1 MTQRLIGCGVTV
13 AVLTLLAA
21 GVAAAPDAPGFHK
34 PLVIAH
40 RGASG
45 YRPEHTL
52 AAYELA
58 IEQGADFIE
67 PDVVSTRD
75 GVLVARHEN
84 EISGTTDVAS
94 RPEFAARRATKTIDG
109 KEETGWFV
117 EDFTLAE
124 LKTLRACERLPD
136 VRPKSAAFDGQFQV
150 PTIQEVL
157 ELAKRKSKETG
168 RVVGVY
174 PETKH
179 PTYHR
184 SMGLPLEEKLVALL
198 KDAGYAG
205 RDAPAFLQS
214 FEVANLKALRRMT
227 DTRLVLLIDARA
239 TAEGKGEFGRPYD
252 FVAAGDART
261 YGHLLTPAGLK
272 EVAAFADGIGP
283 PKGCIV
289 PADGQGRL
297 LPPTTLVRD
306 AHAAGLL
313 VHAYTFRAEPK
324 FLPAGYGGDALK
336 EYEQFFGLG
345 IDGVFS
351 DQPDL
356 AVKARSRLA
365 AGPATA
371 P

>member
-1 MTQRLIGCGVTV
+1 MPGAVIEEVEVRFLLVLV
-13 AVLTLLAA
+13 AAVGFAA
-21 GVAAAPDAPGFHK
+21 SGAAAAPAEGK
-34 PLVIAH
+34 RPLVIAH

-58 IEQGADFIE
+58 VEQGADFIE
-67 PDVVSTRD
+67 PDVVSTKD

-84 EISGTTDVAS
+84 EISGTTDVANH
-94 RPEFAARRATKTIDG
+94 PEFASRKATKTIDG
-109 KEETGWFV
+109 KQETGWFV

-124 LKTLRACERLPD
+124 LRTLQARERLPD
-136 VRPKSAAFDGQFQV
+136 VRPKSAAFDGQFPV
-150 PTIQEVL
+150 PTIQEVFD
-157 ELAKRKSKETG
+157 LAKRRSRETG

-184 SMGLPLEEKLVALL
+184 SIGLPLEEKLVALL
-198 KDAGYAG
+198 RESGYAG
-205 RDAPAFLQS
+205 RDAPAFVQS

-227 DTRLVLLIDARA
+227 DLRLVLLIDAKA
-239 TAEGKGEFGRPYD
+239 TADGKIEYGRPYD
-252 FVAAGDART
+252 FAAAADART
-261 YGHLLTPAGLK
+261 YGDLLSPEGLK
-272 EVAAFADGIGP
+272 EVATFADGIGP
-283 PKGCIV
+283 SKVCIV

-297 LPPTTLVRD
+297 LPPTALVRD

-313 VHAYTFRAEPK
+313 VHPYTFRAEPK

-336 EYEQFFGLG
+336 EYEQFFQLG
-345 IDGVFS
+345 VDGVFS

-356 AVKARSRLA
+356 ALKARK
-365 AGPATA
+365 
-371 P
+371 